1 VGFGDLIS
9 ERSRLMAIAASGNA
23 MSRFLITTADEST
36 WVFDRPVLFLGHW
49 CLNPSREHIWSKMDY
64 VVFNPKF
71 SASALDEHFATMNL
85 LYDDLLTDLSI
96 ALNDFH
102 ECAQSKRYWTILI
115 GPWLRLFCNQ
125 LMFRWTYMTTA
136 TSHFEITDASCNLNI
151 DAEQLRPRNFAEYK
165 KINTDEAW
173 GQYIYSKLWT
183 YSRSKYGVDFD
194 DGVPS
199 GLPLVNEVIN
209 ILRPDPE
216 KNPSHKI
223 IIADSYLPRKSE
235 LALSLLVKSPRIRV
249 PRVSAPAEPPD
260 DAARA
265 SLKFSRPCR
274 DQLHAVGRALVADQ
288 LPSAYLEGY
297 VKLSEATSKLRL
309 DAHPKTI
316 FTSNRHFYDD
326 VFNLWAAQ
334 ATENGSRYVIGQHG
348 GNYGSSLYTS
358 HAELHEQQ
366 VADIHLTWGW
376 GTLAN
381 QVKGPCLKMVGIRR
395 TKSQPNGNLLIVCD
409 QMWKHPRSL
418 FYDVTENSG
427 YLEYVKDCISNLTD
441 PIRDQTLVR
450 LNHAHAI
457 SGSSQSEWWSLHA
470 PEIAVDDG
478 LSDMRALRGSAR
490 LVVTTFNGTTF
501 LETLHL
507 NIPTVITWSDSYC
520 KIRDEAKPYFKAL
533 EAAGIF
539 HSSAGSFTKHLEN
552 NWNEIETWWASNE
565 VQAARLSFCERY
577 SRIEK
582 RPLRS
587 LMKILNSNER
597 QGRP

>member
-1 VGFGDLIS
+1 
-9 ERSRLMAIAASGNA
+9 MAIDASGNA
-23 MSRFLITTADEST
+23 MSRFLITTADESI
-36 WVFDRPVLFLGHW
+36 WVFDRPVLLLGHW

-64 VVFNPKF
+64 VVFDPKY
-71 SASALDEHFATMNL
+71 SAAELDDRFAMMNL

-102 ECAQSKRYWTILI
+102 RCTQSNRYWTILI
-115 GPWLRLFCNQ
+115 GPWLRLFCNE

-136 TSHFEITDASCNLNI
+136 TSHFEINDASCNLDV
-151 DAEQLRPRNFAEYK
+151 DAEQLRPRNFAEYQT
-165 KINTDEAW
+165 INTNEAW
-173 GQYIYSKLWT
+173 GHYIYSKLWT
-183 YSRSKYGVDFD
+183 YSQSKYGVDFD

-223 IIADSYLPRKSE
+223 IIVDSYLPRKSG
-235 LALSLLVKSPRIRV
+235 LALSLLVKSPRIHT
-249 PRVSAPAEPPD
+249 PRISAPAEPHD

-265 SLKFSRPCR
+265 SLKFSRPHR
-274 DQLHAVGRALVADQ
+274 DQLHAVGRALVLDQ

-297 VKLSEATSKLRL
+297 AKLSESTSKLHL

-326 VFNLWAAQ
+326 VFNLWAAR

-348 GNYGSSLYTS
+348 GHYGTSLYKS
-358 HAELHEQQ
+358 HAELHEEQ

-376 GTLAN
+376 GTFAN
-381 QVKGPCLKMVGIRR
+381 QVKGPCLKMVGIRER
-395 TKSQPNGNLLIVCD
+395 ESPPSGNLLIVCD

-441 PIRDQTLVR
+441 LIRDQTLVR

-457 SGSSQSEWWSLHA
+457 SGSSQSEWWSLQA

-478 LSDMRALRGSAR
+478 LSDMRTLREAAR

-507 NIPTVITWSDSYC
+507 NIPTIITWSDSYC
-520 KIRDEAKPYFKAL
+520 KIRSEAKPYFEEL
-533 EAAGIF
+533 ERVGIF
-539 HSSAGSFTKHLEN
+539 HGSAKSFSEFIN
-552 NWNEIETWWASNE
+552 ANWHDIDSWWTSIE
-565 VQAARLSFCERY
+565 VQKVRLRFCTNY
-577 SRIEK
+577 SKIEK
-582 RPLRS
+582 KPLRFLKDVLTS
-587 LMKILNSNER
+587 SNLER
-597 QGRP
+597 SR